1 MKKLAKHLGE
11 DEEYWEMLGLLHDV
25 DWGITKDNVET
36 HLTKAPKILKEAG
49 FDDDF
54 VEIILS
60 HGYGF
65 EVLSHLKSKARSKKV
80 EYALAASETITGL
93 VHSYAL
99 MRQGRVSDMDAP
111 GLKKKFKDKAF
122 ARGVDREIILEC
134 EKLGINLDEFF
145 KIAIEGIKNIKDEV
159 GLI

>member
-1 MKKLAKHLGE
+1 
-11 DEEYWEMLGLLHDV
+11 
-25 DWGITKDNVET
+25 
-36 HLTKAPKILKEAG
+36 
-49 FDDDF
+49 
-54 VEIILS
+54 
-60 HGYGF
+60 
-65 EVLSHLKSKARSKKV
+65 
-80 EYALAASETITGL
+80 
-93 VHSYAL
+93 